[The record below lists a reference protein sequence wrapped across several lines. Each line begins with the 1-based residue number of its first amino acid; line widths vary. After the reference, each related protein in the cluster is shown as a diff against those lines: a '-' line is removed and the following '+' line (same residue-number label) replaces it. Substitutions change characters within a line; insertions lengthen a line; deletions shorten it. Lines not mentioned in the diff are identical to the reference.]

1 MRLTHYALGA
11 DYPLELLLY
20 ADDLEVV
27 AIGRSGRIGAV
38 LSFVV
43 MAAVG
48 SPFKWGKQRGGWIT
62 EWVGITTDYKA
73 FKMGLSERR
82 SKWLCDWIA
91 SLEKRM
97 EVTDAEFAA
106 GLGRMSF
113 ASLALPWERPLL
125 GPLFAWSS
133 AVRGTKGLL
142 RLPWVVLLV
151 LSWIRGKLER
161 GLSMEE
167 VRPPEEAH
175 GTVQIWTDAKATEDA
190 AWIGGWVRT
199 SENTKQCEWFS
210 EKVTEE
216 MAPSMF
222 SKGRNPKRV
231 IAALEMLGT
240 LVALKL
246 WAKNRGGGLKIHTQA
261 FTDNKGNEFILK
273 KGMSTKFP
281 ITLLVIEASETL
293 RRLDTSA
300 DLTWVRRDEIRQVQ

>member
-1 MRLTHYALGA
+1 
-11 DYPLELLLY
+11 
-20 ADDLEVV
+20 
-27 AIGRSGRIGAV
+27 
-38 LSFVV
+38 
-43 MAAVG
+43 
-48 SPFKWGKQRGGWIT
+48 
-62 EWVGITTDYKA
+62 
-73 FKMGLSERR
+73 
-82 SKWLCDWIA
+82 
-91 SLEKRM
+91 
-97 EVTDAEFAA
+97 
-106 GLGRMSF
+106 MSF

-216 MAPSMF
+216 MAPWMF

-300 DLTWVRRDEIRQVQ
+300 DLTWVRRDDNQEADDLTNEKFDRFSEDLRVRVTKENCKWIAMDDLLPKSEELYLEIQRFKKCRAEEKKMRRSAAGKKRSSGAKFFGRWHS